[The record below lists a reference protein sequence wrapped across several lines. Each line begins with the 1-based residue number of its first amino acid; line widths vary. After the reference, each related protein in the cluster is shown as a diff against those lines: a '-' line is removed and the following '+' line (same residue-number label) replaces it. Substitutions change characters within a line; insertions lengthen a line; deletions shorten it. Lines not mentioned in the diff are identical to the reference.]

1 METIL
6 LLLFIFFGGAI
17 FRMFFAGLG
26 AAGRTIV
33 GDGSLSENWNRSM
46 GNFGPFTVRLIDK
59 TVENI
64 DLKMLEIKGM
74 IPTSGGSLDLR
85 VMLRD
90 ITDGQEN
97 SSPVITLIE
106 HQQLPDNKTFFMNV
120 NLGVI
125 EHGMGIHKWV
135 EMLRIVPMFLIPP
148 HTGKRRIQ
156 LVSAIYDHNNEAI
169 WGNTDT
175 YFELDFSGTGYL
187 EQSENDKKA
196 RSLTIQLSVAVAL
209 ADGQLDTSEIDIIN
223 KWILKTINVFD
234 DEETKAELGEL
245 YQKSYDN
252 AVNPDNNIT
261 LSFVTKEMNEYA
273 DDNIKYQALSLC
285 YDVMTADGEIATE
298 ELNIIKN
305 LSKALNLDY
314 LEVERMRDKKMVD
327 FDTSQISKESI
338 EDILGIDENTSED
351 QKRKLLRE
359 EFKKWNDRLT
369 SLDEGPE
376 RDNAQEM
383 INLISEA
390 IQKYK

>member
-1 METIL
+1 
-6 LLLFIFFGGAI
+6 
-17 FRMFFAGLG
+17 
-26 AAGRTIV
+26 
-33 GDGSLSENWNRSM
+33 
-46 GNFGPFTVRLIDK
+46 
-59 TVENI
+59 
-64 DLKMLEIKGM
+64 
-74 IPTSGGSLDLR
+74 
-85 VMLRD
+85 
-90 ITDGQEN
+90 
-97 SSPVITLIE
+97 
-106 HQQLPDNKTFFMNV
+106 MNV

-223 KWILKTINVFD
+223 KWILKTINIFD

-245 YQKSYDN
+245 YQKSYDD